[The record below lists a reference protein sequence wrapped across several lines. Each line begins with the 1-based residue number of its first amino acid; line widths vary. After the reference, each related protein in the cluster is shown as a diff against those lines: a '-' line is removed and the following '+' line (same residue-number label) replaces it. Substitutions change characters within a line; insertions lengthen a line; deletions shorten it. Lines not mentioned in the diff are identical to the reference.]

1 MIIEPA
7 MKLRPQAILSIVIAL
22 FFVVFA
28 YEAKDWKLQARLYPW
43 AVGLPMLILAIIQVV
58 LDLKGVGPKQTAGD
72 APVDVQLA
80 ERTDPAL
87 ARRRTI
93 NIFSWLV
100 GYLIAVWLLGFSYC
114 VPLIVFLYLKFQSR
128 ERWPLTI
135 ALTALAWIFFYG
147 LFDRLLHLPF
157 PDGELFTWL
166 GWA

>member
-1 MIIEPA
+1 

-28 YEAKDWKLQARLYPW
+28 YQAKDWKLQARLYPW
-43 AVGLPMLILAIIQVV
+43 AIGIPMLILAIVQVV
-58 LDLKGVGPKQTAGD
+58 LDLKGVAPKQTASD

-93 NIFSWLV
+93 NIFSWLI

-114 VPLIVFLYLKFQSR
+114 VPLIVFLYLKVQSR

-135 ALTALAWIFFYG
+135 ALTAVAWIFFYG

-166 GWA
+166 GWV

>member
-28 YEAKDWKLQARLYPW
+28 YQAKDWKLQARLYPW
-43 AVGLPMLILAIIQVV
+43 AIGIPMLILAIIQVV
-58 LDLKGVGPKQTAGD
+58 LDLKGVAPKQTASD

-93 NIFSWLV
+93 NIFSWLI

-114 VPLIVFLYLKFQSR
+114 VPLIVFLYLKVQSR

-135 ALTALAWIFFYG
+135 ALTAVAWIFFYG

>member
-1 MIIEPA
+1 

-28 YEAKDWKLQARLYPW
+28 YQAKDWKLQARLYPW
-43 AVGLPMLILAIIQVV
+43 AIGIPMLILAIIQVV
-58 LDLKGVGPKQTAGD
+58 LDLKGVAPKQTASD

-93 NIFSWLV
+93 NIFSWLI

-114 VPLIVFLYLKFQSR
+114 VPLIVFLYLKVQSR

-135 ALTALAWIFFYG
+135 ALTAVAWIFFYG

>member
-1 MIIEPA
+1 

-22 FFVVFA
+22 FFIVFA
-28 YEAKDWKLQARLYPW
+28 YQAKDWKLQARLYPW
-43 AVGLPMLILAIIQVV
+43 AIGIPMLILAIVQVV
-58 LDLKGVGPKQTAGD
+58 LDLKGVASKQTASE

-100 GYLIAVWLLGFSYC
+100 GYLLAVWLLGFSYC
-114 VPLIVFLYLKFQSR
+114 VPLIVFLYLKVQSR
-128 ERWPLTI
+128 ESWPLTI
-135 ALTALAWIFFYG
+135 ALTMVAWIFFYG

-157 PDGELFTWL
+157 PDGEIFVWL
-166 GWA
+166 GLA

>member
-7 MKLRPQAILSIVIAL
+7 MKLRPQAVLSIVIAL

-43 AVGLPMLILAIIQVV
+43 AVGLPMLILAVIQVV
-58 LDLKGVGPKQTAGD
+58 LDLRGVGPKQTASD

-114 VPLIVFLYLKFQSR
+114 VPLIVFLYLKFQSG

-166 GWA
+166 GLT

>member
-28 YEAKDWKLQARLYPW
+28 SQAKDWRLQARLYPW
-43 AVGLPMLILAIIQVV
+43 AIGIPMLILAIVQVV
-58 LDLKGVGPKQTAGD
+58 LDLKGVASKQTASA

-100 GYLIAVWLLGFSYC
+100 GYLLAVWLLGFSCC
-114 VPLIVFLYLKFQSR
+114 VPLVVFLYLKFQ
-128 ERWPLTI
+128 
-135 ALTALAWIFFYG
+135 
-147 LFDRLLHLPF
+147 
-157 PDGELFTWL
+157 
-166 GWA
+166 

>member
-28 YEAKDWKLQARLYPW
+28 YQAKDWKLQARLYPW
-43 AVGLPMLILAIIQVV
+43 AIGIPMLILAIVQVV
-58 LDLKGVGPKQTAGD
+58 LDLKGVAPKQTASD

-93 NIFSWLV
+93 NIFSWLI

-114 VPLIVFLYLKFQSR
+114 VPLIVFLYLKVQSR

-135 ALTALAWIFFYG
+135 ALTAVAWIFFYG

-166 GWA
+166 GWV

>member
-7 MKLRPQAILSIVIAL
+7 MKLRPPAILSLVIAI
-22 FFVVFA
+22 FFVVFV
-28 YEAKDWKLQARLYPW
+28 YEAKDWRLQARLYPW
-43 AVGLPMLILAIIQVV
+43 AIGIPMLILAVIQVF
-58 LDLKGVGPKQTAGD
+58 LDLKGVGPKQSASD

-80 ERTDPAL
+80 ERTDPVV
-87 ARRRTI
+87 ARRRTV
-93 NIFSWLV
+93 NIFSWLI
-100 GYLIAVWLLGFSYC
+100 GYLVAVWLFGFSYC
-114 VPLIVFLYLKFQSR
+114 VPLIVFLYLKIQSR

-135 ALTALAWIFFYG
+135 ALTMLAWIFFYG